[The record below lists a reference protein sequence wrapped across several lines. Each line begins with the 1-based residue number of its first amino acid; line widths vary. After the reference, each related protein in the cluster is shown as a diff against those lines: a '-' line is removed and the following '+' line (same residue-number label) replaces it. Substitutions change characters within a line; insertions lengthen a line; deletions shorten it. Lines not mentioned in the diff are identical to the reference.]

1 MQGGSVSIASTKP
14 AISLEPGGRS
24 PPLAIEDDE
33 IDLVRVA
40 MLLWAQR
47 WWLALAVVLCTGA
60 AAYLAFTTPKTWR
73 ADVVVTEV
81 KEQSMGGG
89 AAGQLATQ
97 LSGLAALATLGLGA
111 DRTER
116 DYEAVL
122 ESRHLVEEFIVR
134 NKLLPQLSGDP
145 NKPTSL
151 WRAVRN
157 FQKDFLII
165 REDPRRGIT
174 TLSVDYTDPATAAQW
189 ANGLVA
195 LANDIIRTRAMTES
209 QRNIAYLTAQ
219 AEHTSDVDLR
229 RVIFNVLEN
238 ETKTEMMAKGRT
250 EYAFRTVDPAVPPEI
265 RSGPHRTLLLITGF
279 AVGLLLGG
287 VGILGWDWVRR
298 QRVRLR
304 RLPS

>member
-1 MQGGSVSIASTKP
+1 MQGGSVPMATPKP
-14 AISLEPGGRS
+14 ISLEPGGRS
-24 PPLAIEDDE
+24 LPPVPEDDD

-40 MLLWAQR
+40 LLLWARR
-47 WWLALAVVLCTGA
+47 WWLALAVLLCTGA

-89 AAGQLATQ
+89 GAAGQLATQ
-97 LSGLAALATLGLGA
+97 LSGLAALATLGLGS

-134 NKLLPQLSGDP
+134 NKLLPRLSGDP
-145 NKPTSL
+145 NKPISL

-174 TLSVDYTDPATAAQW
+174 TLSVEYTNPATAAEW

-195 LANDIIRTRAMTES
+195 LANDMIRTRAMTEA
-209 QRNIAYLTAQ
+209 QRNIGYLTTQ
-219 AEHTSDVDLR
+219 AEHTTDVDLR
-229 RVIFNVLEN
+229 RVIFNLLEN
-238 ETKTEMMAKGRT
+238 ETKTEMMAKGRPD
-250 EYAFRTVDPAVPPEI
+250 YAFRTVDPAVAPEI

-287 VGILGWDWVRR
+287 VGILSWDWVRR